1 MDRPGLALGCRART
15 RRRTAASRGSVC
27 RAAAQP
33 LGASPLYAKIQE
45 VRARLFVT
53 GIAQL
58 RPLRDNIRVPENAAV
73 GNLYRR
79 EKTSVTH
86 YEPANSFET
95 PRFSGVRTFMRLPNT
110 QDLENADVAI
120 VGAPF
125 DTGASF
131 RAGARFGPEGIRSAS
146 HLLRPYNPSQDIS
159 IFEHLSVVDYGD
171 VPVVPGFI
179 EESYERIAE
188 GLEEIHRAG
197 VVPIVLGGD
206 HSIALPELRAAAAVH
221 GPLALVQFD
230 SHADTWDAYFGQKY
244 NHGTPFRRAVEEGL
258 LDTSRSIQVG
268 MRGSLYASGDLELS
282 RGLGFGL
289 VPTDEV
295 RELGIPAVI
304 ERVRERVGDARI
316 YVSFDVDFVD
326 PAFAPGTGTPEIG
339 GFTSRE
345 AQEFVR
351 GLAGLDIVGCD
362 IVEVLPPYDS
372 AQITALLAANVAHEF
387 LSLFGLGR
395 KNSG

>member
-1 MDRPGLALGCRART
+1 MV
-15 RRRTAASRGSVC
+15 S
-27 RAAAQP
+27 
-33 LGASPLYAKIQE
+33 
-45 VRARLFVT
+45 
-53 GIAQL
+53 
-58 RPLRDNIRVPENAAV
+58 
-73 GNLYRR
+73 
-79 EKTSVTH
+79 

-95 PRFSGVRTFMRLPNT
+95 PRFSGVRTFMRLPNV
-110 QDLENADVAI
+110 QDLQNSDVAI

-131 RAGARFGPEGIRSAS
+131 RVGARFGPEGIRSAS

-179 EESYERIAE
+179 EESYERITA

-230 SHADTWDAYFGQKY
+230 SHADTWDAYFGKKY
-244 NHGTPFRRAVEEGL
+244 NHGTVFRRAVEEGL
-258 LDTSRSIQVG
+258 LVAEHSIQVG
-268 MRGSLYASGDLELS
+268 MRGSLYDSGDLQVS
-282 RGLGFGL
+282 
-289 VPTDEV
+289 
-295 RELGIPAVI
+295 RELGFDLVTTDAVRKLGVGETI
-304 ERVRERVGDARI
+304 ARIRERVGDAMV

-326 PAFAPGTGTPEIG
+326 PAFAPGTGTPEVG
-339 GFTSRE
+339 GFSSRE

-351 GLAGLDIVGCD
+351 GLAGTQIVGCD
-362 IVEVLPPYDS
+362 VVEVYPQYDGPGQVTS
-372 AQITALLAANVAHEF
+372 LLAANVAFEF
-387 LSLFGLGR
+387 LSRIASRR
-395 KNSG
+395 KNGG

>member
-1 MDRPGLALGCRART
+1 MV
-15 RRRTAASRGSVC
+15 S
-27 RAAAQP
+27 
-33 LGASPLYAKIQE
+33 
-45 VRARLFVT
+45 
-53 GIAQL
+53 
-58 RPLRDNIRVPENAAV
+58 
-73 GNLYRR
+73 
-79 EKTSVTH
+79 

-95 PRFSGVRTFMRLPNT
+95 PRFSGVRTFMRLPNV
-110 QDLENADVAI
+110 QDLQNSDVAI

-131 RAGARFGPEGIRSAS
+131 RVGARFGPEGIRSAS

-179 EESYERIAE
+179 EESYERITA

-230 SHADTWDAYFGQKY
+230 SHADTWDAYFGKKY
-244 NHGTPFRRAVEEGL
+244 NHGTVFRRAVEEGL
-258 LDTSRSIQVG
+258 LVAEDSIQVG
-268 MRGSLYASGDLELS
+268 MRGSLYDSGDLQVS
-282 RGLGFGL
+282 
-289 VPTDEV
+289 
-295 RELGIPAVI
+295 RELGFDLVTTDAVRKLGVGETI
-304 ERVRERVGDARI
+304 ARIHERVGDAKV

-326 PAFAPGTGTPEIG
+326 PAFAPGTGTPEVG
-339 GFTSRE
+339 GFSSRE

-351 GLAGLDIVGCD
+351 GLAGTRIVGCD
-362 IVEVLPPYDS
+362 VVEVYPQYDGPG
-372 AQITALLAANVAHEF
+372 QVTALLAANIAFEF
-387 LSLFGLGR
+387 LSQIAGASRR
-395 KNSG
+395 KNGG

>member
-1 MDRPGLALGCRART
+1 MT
-15 RRRTAASRGSVC
+15 R
-27 RAAAQP
+27 
-33 LGASPLYAKIQE
+33 
-45 VRARLFVT
+45 
-53 GIAQL
+53 
-58 RPLRDNIRVPENAAV
+58 
-73 GNLYRR
+73 
-79 EKTSVTH
+79 
-86 YEPANSFET
+86 YEPADSFVT

-125 DTGASF
+125 DTGATF

-146 HLLRPYNPSQDIS
+146 HLLRRHNPSLGIT
-159 IFEHLSVVDYGD
+159 IFDHLSVIDYGD
-171 VPVVPGFI
+171 VPVVPGYI
-179 EESYERIAE
+179 EASYDSIKE
-188 GLEEIHRAG
+188 GLEPIHRAG

-230 SHADTWDAYFGQKY
+230 SHPDTWDAYFGQKHT
-244 NHGTPFRRAVEEGL
+244 HGTPFRRAVEEGL
-258 LDTSRSIQVG
+258 LDPSRSIQVG
-268 MRGSLYASGDLELS
+268 MRGSIYDEGDWDDAIEM
-282 RGLGFGL
+282 GFDL
-289 VPTDEV
+289 VPTDAV
-295 RELGIPAVI
+295 RKLGIERTIARI
-304 ERVRERVGDARI
+304 RERVRDAKI
-316 YVSFDVDFVD
+316 YASFDVDFVD

-362 IVEVLPPYDS
+362 VVEVYPAYDP

-387 LSLFGLGR
+387 LSLIAVRR